1 MAKGYVFYFH
11 HLMFF
16 FVYLEPGLS
25 QKTFLRSKLE
35 MPRSLRLSR
44 IPELLLR
51 KIELP
56 LESSL
61 VKMPKSTTTSTL
73 LLMLLSSKPRETPRL
88 RDHSTSKLNQRLLSL
103 SELEG
108 KLSVYNFENQY

>member
-1 MAKGYVFYFH
+1 M
-11 HLMFF
+11 
-16 FVYLEPGLS
+16 
-25 QKTFLRSKLE
+25 LRF
-35 MPRSLRLSR
+35 LRLSR

-56 LESSL
+56 LERSL
-61 VKMPKSTTTSTL
+61 VKTPKSTTTSTL

-103 SELEG
+103 SELEVSTS
-108 KLSVYNFENQY
+108 LPQSQRRSYNSLD